1 MAIETILIE
10 RNVPFETLDSNDE
23 KNYKRA
29 IVGDAPLDRVEVY
42 IIFES
47 DFGVTLCAFA
57 TMKNFQIFD
66 LFYVFISI
74 FQNVIHQVSV
84 GGFYSDLIDNIRV
97 VHDLESSLTQGM
109 RPLDFSAC
117 FCEFFVFI

>member
-42 IIFES
+42 IIFEIGY
-47 DFGVTLCAFA
+47 FGVTVCALA
-57 TMKNFQIFD
+57 TMKNFQNFD
-66 LFYVFISI
+66 
-74 FQNVIHQVSV
+74 
-84 GGFYSDLIDNIRV
+84 
-97 VHDLESSLTQGM
+97 
-109 RPLDFSAC
+109 
-117 FCEFFVFI
+117 